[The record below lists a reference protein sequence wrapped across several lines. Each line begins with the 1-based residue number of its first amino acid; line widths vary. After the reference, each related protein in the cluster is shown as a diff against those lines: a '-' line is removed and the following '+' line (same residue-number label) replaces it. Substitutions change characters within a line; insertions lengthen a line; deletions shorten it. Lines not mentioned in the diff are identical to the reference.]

1 MANSRRQQAQAD
13 MGMNFERE
21 DRQRETALAKEQERQ
36 AEKEAKRDALMAT
49 TSYRIMD
56 KTAKYMD
63 KYFLDPIIGLIP
75 GGVGDVLSSFL
86 AIPFIYFALVQ
97 VKSIPLTLA
106 VICNVLKD
114 ALLGSIPFFIGDII
128 DVFNRSYVANLRLI
142 TGYVN
147 DDKKVIHEVNRKATW
162 SAIFIV
168 ILCVLIYF
176 IVKWAIEL
184 GNWIVSLF

>member
-1 MANSRRQQAQAD
+1 MANNRRQQAQAD
-13 MGMNFERE
+13 MGMNFQQE
-21 DRQRETALAKEQERQ
+21 DRQREEALAREQKRE
-36 AEKEAKRDALMAT
+36 AEKQAKREALMST

-63 KYFLDPIIGLIP
+63 KYFIDPLIGLIP
-75 GGVGDVLSSFL
+75 GGVSDILSSFL
-86 AIPFIYFALVQ
+86 ALPFVYFALVH
-97 VKSIPLTLA
+97 VRSIPLTLA

-114 ALLGSIPFFIGDII
+114 ALLGAIPFFIGDII
-128 DVFNRSYVANLRLI
+128 DIFNRSYVANLKLI

-147 DDKKVIHEVNRKATW
+147 DDKEVIQEVNKKAAW

-176 IVKWAIEL
+176 IVKWVMEL
-184 GNWIVSLF
+184 GSWFVSLF